1 MASHGM
7 SSIFQIPTRCYTM
20 FYMVHIILMITACTG
35 LWNITLRCLGSPA
48 LHGLDP
54 TSRNGLECPC
64 IQPSQGQTDS
74 LGLQTSGNSKG
85 LLHLKKNKHLHIF
98 QSKCPRTSA
107 IYSMHRQTNQGW
119 KRWRLA
125 SHVQT
130 RLCIWKIKVIWAV
143 DALLTYLRAG
153 SWLGRSYQQ
162 SILWFF
168 AAQIGHVTK
177 DQPALRGKAPSG
189 PNQLPGFMN
198 KYSSKKKS
206 FPKKGLLPISEN
218 VAA

>member
-98 QSKCPRTSA
+98 QSKCPGTSA
-107 IYSMHRQTNQGW
+107 IYSMHRLQTNQGW
-119 KRWRLA
+119 KRWRLLA
-125 SHVQT
+125 WPNKTIELLTLCWHTWERDLGWVAPINSRSCDFSPHKLDMSQRINLPCEARPPVVQT
-130 RLCIWKIKVIWAV
+130 SCLA
-143 DALLTYLRAG
+143 
-153 SWLGRSYQQ
+153 SW
-162 SILWFF
+162 IN
-168 AAQIGHVTK
+168 IH
-177 DQPALRGKAPSG
+177 P
-189 PNQLPGFMN
+189 
-198 KYSSKKKS
+198 KKKV
-206 FPKKGLLPISEN
+206 FLKGLLPISEN